1 MHSFE
6 LKSLDRPGV
15 GIGFPLG
22 PPRRP
27 RPHNHCQRY
36 PEAMAGFSLNHRP
49 PARRGEAAENLIS
62 FSGLNTRSL
71 PAARA
76 PAHFVFRLEPRRD
89 PATAPSHRGSRNP
102 PTAPKSELYPRAP
115 GFSRGASRAREFFE
129 HEKISDP
136 SLPSHITQTGPPSRE
151 SQPTPQR
158 WSSSTGPAAGSKESS
173 PCFCSVIFFLRN
185 YLVPK
190 SSQ

>member
-22 PPRRP
+22 PPSRP

-89 PATAPSHRGSRNP
+89 PATAPSHRVSRNP
-102 PTAPKSELYPRAP
+102 PTAPKSELYL
-115 GFSRGASRAREFFE
+115 S
-129 HEKISDP
+129 
-136 SLPSHITQTGPPSRE
+136 
-151 SQPTPQR
+151 
-158 WSSSTGPAAGSKESS
+158 
-173 PCFCSVIFFLRN
+173 
-185 YLVPK
+185 
-190 SSQ
+190 